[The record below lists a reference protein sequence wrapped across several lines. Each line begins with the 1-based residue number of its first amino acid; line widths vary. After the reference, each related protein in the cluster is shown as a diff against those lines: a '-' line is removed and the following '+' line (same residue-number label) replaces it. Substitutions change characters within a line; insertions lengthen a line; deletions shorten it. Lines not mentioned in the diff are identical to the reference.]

1 MTSGLATLD
10 YRPISAMSEVPTG
23 SRRPLKTRQSR
34 WARSLAAWLAARGV
48 FPNAVS
54 LASVVFAALAGSC
67 LWLSLEAEGG
77 TRGPLLV
84 VAAAFVQL
92 RLLCN
97 LLDGLIAVEGGLGG
111 PVGEIYNDLPD
122 RFADV
127 LIFVGA
133 GLALRALPY
142 GMTLG
147 WVAAA
152 AALLTAYVRVLG
164 GAVGLPQDFRGPMAK
179 QHRMAL
185 VTVGCLAGAA
195 EAAFRRPPRLLYVAL
210 AVVVLGSAVTIAR
223 RTTRIARG
231 LRER

>member
-1 MTSGLATLD
+1 
-10 YRPISAMSEVPTG
+10 MSEVPTG

-48 FPNAVS
+48 SPNAVS

-67 LWLSLEAEGG
+67 LWLSLDASGG
-77 TRGPLLV
+77 TRGWLLV
-84 VAAAFVQL
+84 AAAAFVQL

-133 GLALRALPY
+133 GLALRALPH

-147 WVAAA
+147 WVAAV

-185 VTVGCLAGAA
+185 VTGGCLAGAA